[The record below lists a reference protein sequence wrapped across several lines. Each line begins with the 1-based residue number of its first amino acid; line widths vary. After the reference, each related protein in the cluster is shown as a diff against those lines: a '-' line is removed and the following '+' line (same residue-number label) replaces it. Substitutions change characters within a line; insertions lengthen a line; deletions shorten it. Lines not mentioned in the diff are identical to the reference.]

1 MLNILINSNERKR
14 IFMQLLFNST
24 FATQNYQMVINI
36 RFIDLIET
44 VWKWVICKMLWENA
58 IEKPSIVTSNGKYK

>member
-1 MLNILINSNERKR
+1 MLNILINLNKRKR
-14 IFMQLLFNST
+14 IFMQILFNST

-44 VWKWVICKMLWENA
+44 V
-58 IEKPSIVTSNGKYK
+58 